1 MYKQYD
7 YYWEPSD
14 DDEELP
20 DVIQPE
26 PEATPICGLCFAER
40 L

>member
-1 MYKQYD
+1 MAYYD
-7 YYWEPSD
+7 YLAEPD
-14 DDEELP
+14 DDEEELP

-26 PEATPICGLCFAER
+26 SDVVPICGLCFAER